1 MGSCAL
7 FHMSDMSLNGT
18 FAITD
23 EILDGIFAEE
33 DIVRERTRNP
43 SKSEEI
49 RSFVRNFHSNFL
61 RYCNTKFS
69 SLFVIILFFLS
80 SVSPVPL
87 SITLAFII
95 VITVSVLDQK
105 YKWGIAMTTN

>member
-1 MGSCAL
+1 MG
-7 FHMSDMSLNGT
+7 HWSDMSLNGT
-18 FAITD
+18 FATTD

-43 SKSEEI
+43 SKPEEI
-49 RSFVRNFHSNFL
+49 RSFVQRFHSNFL

-69 SLFVIILFFLS
+69 SLFIIILFFLS
-80 SVSPVPL
+80 SISSVSL
-87 SITLAFII
+87 SITLTFII

-105 YKWGIAMTTN
+105 YKWGIATTTN

>member
-1 MGSCAL
+1 MG
-7 FHMSDMSLNGT
+7 

-49 RSFVRNFHSNFL
+49 RSFVRSFHSNFL

-69 SLFVIILFFLS
+69 SLHHHSLLS
-80 SVSPVPL
+80 LECLPGVAQHNPNLHHCHYSVSAGP
-87 SITLAFII
+87 
-95 VITVSVLDQK
+95 D
-105 YKWGIAMTTN
+105 YKWGIATTTN